1 MTPSTLN
8 AIWQRKS
15 SIMTLMM
22 MMITMI
28 IIVMVIL
35 SDSDNGDDN
44 DNDGLFSDPR
54 RTQEGTTT
62 V

>member
-1 MTPSTLN
+1 
-8 AIWQRKS
+8 
-15 SIMTLMM
+15 M

-62 V
+62 VWFQSKILLI